1 MAFGRL
7 PNELLENIIVHTLPE
22 GFEGL
27 ALTSKHVYTLCAP
40 FIEHHNKLRFHFR
53 NFLYYK
59 TDQVAKSGLHLV
71 ADTPA
76 YTACSAFNLIALIAA
91 EPVIAHYIQ
100 EADFENDSLFT
111 RGKYCKI
118 TTNVNHDGAVIEL
131 ANSSY
136 LKEAGID
143 WRTYWAAI
151 EEDLNAGCYSQHA
164 AAFAL
169 TLLPNLKTFKLPRWW
184 KPIAA
189 ADKLLDA
196 VIHKARQPC
205 LPYER
210 PSIAQVIEFEVTVR
224 RTSELRFDI
233 SWAIPFLALPHVQ
246 SFYGLNCVGMSGHRS
261 IMSKFLDSGFEA
273 TVEVIDISHASIDGT
288 AIADFLK
295 NTPRLR
301 ILTYSHK
308 AGGNVGF
315 QDWDLCQF
323 IMAIENEV
331 GSHLEELSI
340 RIGELHGSIIPGKI
354 SMCGFQNLQKLELP
368 LEAAMCNLTSAA
380 SASHEL
386 LLSDLIPAS
395 VSKLTLVSH
404 GKSQHEKALDALFC
418 DLAAKK
424 DNQVPALEKI
434 YLSCPRDADSLYK
447 EQCEKLA
454 AETEKAGVLLHLKS

>member
-1 MAFGRL
+1 MI
-7 PNELLENIIVHTLPE
+7 EL
-22 GFEGL
+22 
-27 ALTSKHVYTLCAP
+27 
-40 FIEHHNKLRFHFR
+40 
-53 NFLYYK
+53 
-59 TDQVAKSGLHLV
+59 
-71 ADTPA
+71 
-76 YTACSAFNLIALIAA
+76 
-91 EPVIAHYIQ
+91 
-100 EADFENDSLFT
+100 
-111 RGKYCKI
+111 
-118 TTNVNHDGAVIEL
+118 L

-136 LKEAGID
+136 LKEAGLD

-151 EEDLNAGCYSQHA
+151 EEDLDAGCYSQHA

-169 TLLPNLKTFKLPRWW
+169 TLLPNVKTFKLPRWW

-189 ADKLLDA
+189 ADKLLDV

-205 LPYER
+205 LPYDR
-210 PSIAQVIEFEVTVR
+210 PSLAQVSEFEASVR
-224 RTSELRFDI
+224 RTSELRFNI

-246 SFYGLNCVGMSGHRS
+246 SFCGLNCVGIGGHRN

-273 TVEVIDISHASIDGT
+273 AVEVIDISHASIDGA

-308 AGGNVGF
+308 AGRNVGF

-331 GSHLEELSI
+331 GGHLEELSI
-340 RIGELHGSIIPGKI
+340 RIGELHGSIVPGKVSI
-354 SMCGFQNLQKLELP
+354 CGFQNLQKLEP
-368 LEAAMCNLTSAA
+368 MCNLTSAA

-395 VSKLTLVSH
+395 VSKLSLVSH
-404 GKSQHEKALDALFC
+404 GKSHHEKALDALFC
-418 DLAAKK
+418 DLAARK
-424 DNQVPALEKI
+424 DDQVPALEKI
-434 YLSCPRDADSLYK
+434 YLSYPRDADSLYK

>member
-1 MAFGRL
+1 MHRASS
-7 PNELLENIIVHTLPE
+7 I
-22 GFEGL
+22 
-27 ALTSKHVYTLCAP
+27 
-40 FIEHHNKLRFHFR
+40 
-53 NFLYYK
+53 LYYK
-59 TDQVAKSGLHLV
+59 TDQVVKSGLHLV
-71 ADTPA
+71 AETPA
-76 YTACSAFNLIALIAA
+76 YTACSAFNLIALIAV

-100 EADFENDSLFT
+100 EADFANDSLFT
-111 RGKYCKI
+111 RSKDRVI
-118 TTNVNHDGAVIEL
+118 ATNVDHDGAVIELL

-136 LKEAGID
+136 LKEAGFD

-151 EEDLNAGCYSQHA
+151 EEDLDAGCYSQHA

-169 TLLPNLKTFKLPRWW
+169 TLLPNVETFKLPRWW

-189 ADKLLDA
+189 ADKLCDA

-205 LPYER
+205 LPYDR
-210 PSIAQVIEFEVTVR
+210 PSIAQVSEFEVSVR

-246 SFYGLNCVGMSGHRS
+246 SFCGLNCVGMGGHRS
-261 IMSKFLDSGFEA
+261 IVSKFLDSGFESA
-273 TVEVIDISHASIDGT
+273 VEVVDISHAFVDGA

-301 ILTYSHK
+301 ILAYSHK

-340 RIGELHGSIIPGKI
+340 RIGELHGSIVPGKV
-354 SMCGFQNLQKLELP
+354 SMRGFQNLQKLELP

-386 LLSDLIPAS
+386 LLGNIIPAS
-395 VSKLTLVSH
+395 VSKLSLVSH
-404 GKSQHEKALDALFC
+404 GKSHHEKALDALFC
-418 DLAAKK
+418 DLAARK
-424 DNQVPALEKI
+424 DDQVPALEKV